1 MPKNNPNYSL
11 FMFKGKTGFPRDNQM
26 LTSIGPRPPAIGQC
40 VKHAVKTFDGL
51 LARYVNSINK
61 SANIV
66 LNPYCFD
73 TNINH

>member
-1 MPKNNPNYSL
+1 
-11 FMFKGKTGFPRDNQM
+11 M

-66 LNPYCFD
+66 LNPYCFKILQ
-73 TNINH
+73 NNEVEINSLIVFNFLPDNESRIHVE

>member
-1 MPKNNPNYSL
+1 
-11 FMFKGKTGFPRDNQM
+11 M

-66 LNPYCFD
+66 LNLYCFD